1 MCLFFTARVN
11 LLHCFYYQNQWIKS
25 LCPYSSNLFSLT
37 TAEAVAQKKAKKK
50 LKEWAAASG
59 TPGPFKYNPESPN
72 FTSVKSVDKSSRK
85 SAAKSPKRVSE
96 TYEEEVV
103 TTATSETNEDPSS
116 EEEVE
121 EGSPDRGKA
130 GRKQGRP
137 AKRPLSR
144 RFTHKK
150 THTVSRP
157 PPVRI
162 TSHQDEH
169 VDVETMSEVAREIA
183 HGEEQVKKEA
193 EKTIAHNEKFVLD
206 LLSKAQPFHDHSYTT
221 VFGKRHGIET
231 LQLDAETLDELSMDD
246 DTTRTSGNEH
256 ICFGFFKVLR
266 VHPKFP

>member
-1 MCLFFTARVN
+1 MFSHSFN
-11 LLHCFYYQNQWIKS
+11 LS
-25 LCPYSSNLFSLT
+25 PLT

-72 FTSVKSVDKSSRK
+72 FTSVKPVDKSSRK
-85 SAAKSPKRVSE
+85 STVKSPERVCE
-96 TYEEEVV
+96 TYEEEAA
-103 TTATSETNEDPSS
+103 TTATSETNEDLSS
-116 EEEVE
+116 EEEFDE

-130 GRKQGRP
+130 GRKRGRP
-137 AKRPLSR
+137 AKKPLSR

-157 PPVRI
+157 PPVTT

-169 VDVETMSEVAREIA
+169 VDVETMSEVVREIA

-193 EKTIAHNEKFVLD
+193 EKTIAHNEQFVLD

-246 DTTRTSGNEH
+246 DTARTSGDEH
-256 ICFGFFKVLR
+256 ISFGFFNFFFRMYL
-266 VHPKFP
+266 KFP